1 MGIAAAAAV
10 AISASL
16 FYLVDRNGIIVDPN
30 GPPMDAQPRVD
41 ATEMSSVSPRLGIS
55 LRGESAQ
62 RLLAVAQPVSQD
74 NVQVFWLYPTVASDS
89 KDGP

>member
-16 FYLVDRNGIIVDPN
+16 FYLVDRNGITVDPI
-30 GPPMDAQPRVD
+30 GHSIEEQPRVD
-41 ATEMSSVSPRLGIS
+41 ATDLSSASPRLGIS

-89 KDGP
+89 EGGP